1 MHGWTCE
8 ASFQTATFT
17 RCGLQARVT
26 QGGLV
31 SSILFSLCIDIP
43 APSHHV
49 KLALYTDDTAIIATS
64 RKPVLLVSYQKSY
77 LAYLQWWFREWRI
90 AMNVSKNTAVLFAKA
105 GRRNSKP
112 HPVQLSGEPINWV
125 DRAHFLGVDP

>member
-17 RCGLQARVT
+17 CCGLQARVA

-31 SSILFSLCIDIP
+31 YSILFSLCIDIP

-49 KLALYTDDTAIIATS
+49 KLALCRDDTAIIATFC
-64 RKPVLLVSYQKSY
+64 KPVLLVSYQKSY
-77 LAYLQWWFREWRI
+77 LGYLEWWLREWRI
-90 AMNVSKNTAVLFAKA
+90 TMNVSESILMLSAKA
-105 GRRNSKP
+105 SRRNSKTP
-112 HPVQLSGEPINWV
+112 SSTTVWGANQLG
-125 DRAHFLGVDP
+125 